1 MTMTSQNRE
10 RIEYLDWLRALAAGL
25 VVIGHA
31 RGSLMPG
38 GAIGVSVFFVL
49 SGYLI
54 ASILLR
60 DGMMSLPNIAKFILR
75 RLARIYP
82 LYVVQIAL
90 VVVVFALFHRDRFGS
105 VLDALPGLL
114 TFTHDVPAWF
124 GYGFGVL
131 WTLAIEFWFYV
142 TFPFFLWIA
151 IATGRVIPC
160 ILLGIVISIAA
171 KIFAF
176 GGSTVQFYDQF
187 LLGALCAA
195 ANKYDLV
202 PSILAWPRLLAV
214 CIVAIFLIA
223 EIPFPATRGIIW
235 FCQSFSTALVTGVAV
250 MAGHARRPK
259 ITLPFVAFLG
269 RISYSTYLMHA
280 VVLDVFFAVWHISP
294 IPVIIITF
302 LVASFTYYAIE
313 MPVERQVHRKV
324 RYGLA

>member
-1 MTMTSQNRE
+1 VTTQNRE

-25 VVIGHA
+25 VVVGHA
-31 RGSLMPG
+31 RNSLMPG

-54 ASILLR
+54 SSILLR
-60 DGMMSLPNIAKFILR
+60 DGMMTLPNIGKFIVR

-82 LYVVQIAL
+82 LYAVQIAL
-90 VVVVFALFHRDRFGS
+90 IVVVFALFHRDRIGS

-114 TFTHDVPAWF
+114 TFTYDAPEWF

-131 WTLAIEFWFYV
+131 WTLALEFWFYV
-142 TFPFFLWIA
+142 TFPLFLWFA

-171 KIFAF
+171 KIFSF
-176 GGSTVQFYDQF
+176 GGTTVQYYDHF

-195 ANKYDLV
+195 AIKYGFV
-202 PSILAWPRLLAV
+202 SPILAWHRLLAV
-214 CIVAIFLIA
+214 CIIAIVLIA
-223 EIPFPATRGIIW
+223 QIPYPGTRGFLW
-235 FCQSFSTALVTGVAV
+235 FCQSLSTALVTGIAIL
-250 MAGHARRPK
+250 AGYVTPPK
-259 ITLPFVAFLG
+259 IKLPFIAFLG

-280 VVLDVFFAVWHISP
+280 VVLDVLSVVWHISL

-302 LVASFTYYAIE
+302 FVASFTYYAIE
-313 MPVERQVHRKV
+313 MPVERQAHRKIK
-324 RYGLA
+324 YGLA

>member
-1 MTMTSQNRE
+1 VTEKRE

-60 DGMMSLPNIAKFILR
+60 DGMMSLLNIGKFIMR

-82 LYVVQIAL
+82 LYIVQIAL
-90 VVVVFALFHRDRFGS
+90 VVVIFALFHRDRLGA

-114 TFTHDVPAWF
+114 SFTQGVQEWF

-131 WTLAIEFWFYV
+131 WTLAVEFWFYV

-151 IATGRVIPC
+151 LATRRPILC
-160 ILLGIVISIAA
+160 ILLGIIISIIA
-171 KIFAF
+171 KVFAF
-176 GGSTVQFYDQF
+176 GGTTLYFYDQF
-187 LLGALCAA
+187 LIGALCAVA
-195 ANKYDLV
+195 IKHGIV
-202 PSILAWPRLLAV
+202 PSILAWPKLLAI
-214 CIVAIFLIA
+214 CIVVIVVLA
-223 EIPFPATRGIIW
+223 EIPFPATRDLHW
-235 FCQSFSTALVTGVAV
+235 FFQSFGTAMVTAIAV
-250 MAGHARRPK
+250 LAGYARCP
-259 ITLPFVAFLG
+259 TVTMPFVAFLG

-280 VVLDVFFAVWHISP
+280 VVLDLFFAVWHISP

-302 LVASFTYYAIE
+302 FVASFTYYAIE
-313 MPVERQVHRKV
+313 MPVERQAHRKI

>member
-1 MTMTSQNRE
+1 VTEKRE

-54 ASILLR
+54 TSILLR
-60 DGMMSLPNIAKFILR
+60 DGMMSLPNIGKFIVR

-82 LYVVQIAL
+82 LYIVQIAL
-90 VVVVFALFHRDRFGS
+90 VVVIFALFHRDRLGA
-105 VLDALPGLL
+105 VLGALPGLL
-114 TFTHDVPAWF
+114 TFTQDVQEWF

-131 WTLAIEFWFYV
+131 WTLAVEFWFYV

-151 IATGRVIPC
+151 LATRLLIPC
-160 ILLGIVISIAA
+160 ILLGIIISITA
-171 KIFAF
+171 KFFAL
-176 GGSTVQFYDQF
+176 GGTTLYFYDEF
-187 LLGALCAA
+187 LIGVLCAVA
-195 ANKYDLV
+195 IKYGIV
-202 PSILAWPRLLAV
+202 PTVLAWPKLLAI
-214 CIVAIFLIA
+214 CIVAIVILA
-223 EIPFPATRGIIW
+223 EIPFPATRDLHW
-235 FCQSFSTALVTGVAV
+235 FCQSFGTAMITGIAV
-250 MAGHARRPK
+250 LAGHARRPTV
-259 ITLPFVAFLG
+259 TLPFIAFLG

-302 LVASFTYYAIE
+302 FVASFTHYAIE
-313 MPVERQVHRKV
+313 MPVERQAHGKI